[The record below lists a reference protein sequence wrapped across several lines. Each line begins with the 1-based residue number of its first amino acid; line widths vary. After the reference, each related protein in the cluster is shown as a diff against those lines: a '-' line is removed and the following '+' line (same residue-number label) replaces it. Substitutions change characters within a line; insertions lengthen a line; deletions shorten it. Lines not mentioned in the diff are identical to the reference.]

1 MSMPG
6 SPLTTPDADDDE
18 VVNYPIL
25 YPLGLLALF
34 GIYLLLGLTVNHF
47 ELEITFGDS
56 SARVEYLIWELGVIH
71 FLFGIRIVD
80 ANQIGG
86 IFLLGWMTAEV
97 SGTVVCVPPG
107 PFWLI
112 TLPLLTKEM
121 EIPAEP
127 ENIWRGE
134 GNPPAERPDLRPPV
148 RITFAE
154 GADKNDPLQRR
165 VTEEVSFFVRLRIE
179 RFFPFY
185 VRIGSIEEA
194 KHQLEDA
201 GVSYLAEVLPSH
213 TLSDAIKKVA
223 DYSREL
229 KERLDAAVGG
239 WGVRIPTARVK
250 QFPFSKSLNTSIQQ
264 MAESTAKKIATIT
277 TAEGEREKRSL
288 EGAGT
293 AAAEKAVLDAR
304 TDALTRRMK
313 DLNITDGA
321 VVAGI
326 EAAERIGQ
334 GSSTKIIVGAPGI
347 KELVG
352 LGASIA
358 EGTKTPTK

>member
-1 MSMPG
+1 MSMV
-6 SPLTTPDADDDE
+6 SPLTTLDADDDE
-18 VVNYPIL
+18 VVNYPAL
-25 YPLGLLALF
+25 YYLGLLALF
-34 GIYLLLGLTVNHF
+34 GIYLLAGLALLLFQV
-47 ELEITFGDS
+47 EISMGDS
-56 SARVEYLIWELGVIH
+56 TAKVGYLLWEIGVVH
-71 FLFGIRIVD
+71 FLLGIRIVD

-86 IFLLGWMTAEV
+86 VFLLGWMTREV
-97 SGTVVCVPPG
+97 TGTVVCVPPG

-112 TLPLLTKEM
+112 TFPLLTKEM

-134 GNPPAERPDLRPPV
+134 GNPPADRPELRPPV

-154 GADKNDPLQRR
+154 GTDKNDPLARR
-165 VTEEVSFFVRLRIE
+165 VTEEVSFFARMRIE

-185 VRIGSIEEA
+185 VRIGSIDEA
-194 KHQLEDA
+194 KHQLEDV
-201 GVSYLAEVLPSH
+201 GVSYLAEVLPGH
-213 TLSDAIKKVA
+213 TLSDAITKVA
-223 DYSREL
+223 DYSTEL
-229 KERLDAAVGG
+229 KRRFDAAVQG
-239 WGVRIPTARVK
+239 WGVKIPTARVK
-250 QFPFSKSLNTSIQQ
+250 QFPFSKSLNISIQQ

-277 TAEGEREKRSL
+277 TAEGERDKRSL

-293 AAAEKAVLDAR
+293 AAAEKALLDVR
-304 TDALTRRMK
+304 TDALRRRK
-313 DLNITDGA
+313 TELGITDGA

-334 GSSTKIIVGAPGI
+334 GPATKIIIGAPGI